1 MYNSTHQR
9 IKEMLPFANNI
20 YHRENIGF
28 LKDFI
33 PTGNFPTRPIGHRI
47 ASHQILLKFLQNGFL
62 HRKFEGKLQEVQPLR
77 NLMHLSFFKVLCFFL
92 EIFLGSQI
100 L

>member
-20 YHRENIGF
+20 YHRNIHPPLEWRKNIGF

-33 PTGNFPTRPIGHRI
+33 PIGNFPTRPFGYWI
-47 ASHQILLKFLQNGFL
+47 ASHQIL
-62 HRKFEGKLQEVQPLR
+62 
-77 NLMHLSFFKVLCFFL
+77 
-92 EIFLGSQI
+92 
-100 L
+100 